1 MDPVSF
7 SLNFTMQQTSEPVEA
22 TFSLN
27 TRFFLLNNKEKWLS
41 PSLSSTQVTDVS
53 FAQGTWDKC

>member
-1 MDPVSF
+1 
-7 SLNFTMQQTSEPVEA
+7 MQQTSEPVEA